1 MIVTLQKDNITM
13 IRIMKKDRLMGNF
26 HLVEVTLTR
35 WKMPSKLCKLMFL
48 QQHYDVSEQD
58 IFSLVRDQNI
68 QRKKCGCV
76 LHHCNNL
83 EVYWASTGFIQGM
96 VCNLLIMP

>member
-1 MIVTLQKDNITM
+1 
-13 IRIMKKDRLMGNF
+13 MGNF

-35 WKMPSKLCKLMFL
+35 WEIHFKLRKLMFL
-48 QQHYDVSEQD
+48 QQHCDVSEQD

-83 EVYWASTGFIQGM
+83 EVYWASIGLIQGV
-96 VCNLLIMP
+96 VCDLLVMPQTPWV